1 MADKVHIT
9 VEQRGRA
16 TSEAAIRTHRVLID
30 RPKAKAGEDRGP
42 MGGELLLAALGGC
55 FMSNLLA
62 AIAARQAP
70 VSNVSVAVAGTLHGT
85 PPRFVAI
92 DATVS
97 ADCDD
102 RELLQKLVTVAERSC
117 IVANTLKDAL
127 NLQVRLDHEL
137 LPETS
142 AAPRRFC

>member
-1 MADKVHIT
+1 MADQVHVTI
-9 VEQRGRA
+9 EQKGRA
-16 TSEAAIRTHRVLID
+16 TSEAAIRTHHVLID
-30 RPKAKAGEDRGP
+30 RPTAKAGEDRGP

-62 AIAARQAP
+62 AIAAREAR
-70 VSNVSVAVAGTLHGT
+70 VTNVRTQVAGTLDGA

-92 DATVS
+92 EATVS

-102 RELLQKLVTVAERSC
+102 PALVDKLVTMAERSC

-127 NLQVRLDHEL
+127 KLQVRVERAARQVRQGSGL
-137 LPETS
+137 LK
-142 AAPRRFC
+142 